1 MHLGFMLAY
10 LHSYRWGLGTK
21 DSGQPDTAPAVA
33 LLCKGETG
41 VFQFLTVGSD
51 PAKAPDG
58 SWRQITSCGEFK
70 ESSLSSG
77 YYPALGY
84 IPSSKMHFVS

>member
-1 MHLGFMLAY
+1 MLAY

-21 DSGQPDTAPAVA
+21 DSGQPDLAPAVV

-41 VFQFLTVGSD
+41 VVQFLTVGSD

-58 SWRQITSCGEFK
+58 GEFK

-77 YYPALGY
+77 CYPALGY
-84 IPSSKMHFVS
+84 VPSSKMHFVS